1 MPHDPGDEGAALP
14 PGGRFP
20 GPRRPDHVVLSRGF
34 DAAADVILSL
44 LNHVDELDTADLPV
58 VDGHT
63 VRIVALSEVEQ
74 WLQGCASR
82 VRAGNVL

>member
-1 MPHDPGDEGAALP
+1 VPGPDTP
-14 PGGRFP
+14 RPQPGGYP
-20 GPRRPDHVVLSRGF
+20 PAARPDPIVLSRGF

-44 LNHVDELDTADLPV
+44 LNHVSELDTADLPV

-74 WLQGCASR
+74 WLQGCATR
-82 VRAGNVL
+82 VRAGTVL